1 MNNERRPV
9 IGDTR
14 LLSKWYYLT
23 LSPGSESNRL
33 CLVVTSTRCLTLL
46 HLLGLLFF
54 FFCFVYCSHMSM
66 LAATMSHVLVSSASP
81 LLHLQACNAK
91 RQAGCAK
98 RPTEPKPFSSFLT
111 CFAAMYPDSF
121 HRKLRLEERRCS
133 GEFGLC
139 LAIGTSVCYVRF
151 SARLTRSGYFSW
163 LWKFAHNSR
172 VCVLCASTCVCSLRC
187 HALMINGGCRG
198 RKMRFSLF

>member
-1 MNNERRPV
+1 MSDP
-9 IGDTR
+9 
-14 LLSKWYYLT
+14 
-23 LSPGSESNRL
+23 
-33 CLVVTSTRCLTLL
+33 STFARFTFF
-46 HLLGLLFF
+46 FF

-91 RQAGCAK
+91 RHIGCAK

-111 CFAAMYPDSF
+111 CSAAMYPDSF

-172 VCVLCASTCVCSLRC
+172 VCFLCASMCVCSLSSDDKWWTPGKENEVQPLLSVRASVIEY
-187 HALMINGGCRG
+187 HR
-198 RKMRFSLF
+198 S